1 MAFIKAT
8 RRRAFLKLA
17 LSGPSGSG
25 KTTSALRLAKGLT
38 DKSIAF
44 IDTENKSAS
53 LYAGQTMEDARTG
66 QPYAIAFDV
75 DDIAP
80 GSSAEKFLAAIQGAK
95 DAGYEV
101 LVIDSFSHVWESVL
115 AFKAKMDEAGGNS
128 YTNWNAAGKKFAGV
142 VDLIRSIDMH
152 VIVCMRSKMEYVL
165 ETNEKGKQAPRKVG
179 LAPIVRDGTEYDFS
193 TMFEIDMRNLATDS
207 KGRLKHITGGE
218 AVLLTEAIGGKLRA
232 WMDEGEEPLP
242 LAESWTPD
250 TKAQANAAAQ
260 AHVAAGGSIEQVTA
274 IKNLGLSPTE
284 TIKEI
289 QKMTDHFQN
298 KESAK

>member
-25 KTTSALRLAKGLT
+25 KTTSALRLARGLT
-38 DKSIAF
+38 DGAIAF

-66 QPYAIAFDV
+66 QPYKISFDV
-75 DDIAP
+75 DDIPAA
-80 GSSAEKFLAAIQGAK
+80 STAEKFLAAIQGAK

-101 LVIDSFSHVWESVL
+101 LIIDSFSHVWEAVL
-115 AFKAKMDEAGGNS
+115 SFKAKMDEAGGNS
-128 YTNWNAAGKKFAGV
+128 YTNWNVAGKKFAGV
-142 VDLIRSIDMH
+142 VDLIRGIDMH

-193 TMFEIDMRNLATDS
+193 TMFEINMQNQAVDS

-218 AVLLTEAIGGKLRA
+218 AILLTEAIGGKLRD
-232 WMDEGEEPLP
+232 WMNEGEAPLP
-242 LAESWTPD
+242 PPEIWDADNKERANTAV
-250 TKAQANAAAQ
+250 KAY
-260 AHVAAGGSIEQVTA
+260 VAAGGKAEDIGP
-274 IKNLGLSPTE
+274 IKAKGLSPSE

-289 QKMTDHFQN
+289 ETMTTN
-298 KESAK
+298 LKETK